1 MKKMKSLEDAKEA
14 VESERDG
21 LKATV
26 ASLKRDVD
34 AARQAASSEQKK
46 LDELAHER
54 DILNKL
60 RTQVCSWQLVGNVT
74 AGLWAAGTAD
84 RSTAQEL
91 KEFVFSC
98 NGMYA
103 GGVLNALL
111 LSMLLLLLLQA
122 DSATQKQVDLV
133 RMTENTKRNLEQEV
147 AAYR

>member
-1 MKKMKSLEDAKEA
+1 MSATGKIELLGEVGDSSSLWCVRAPHYLLLLQVKDATMKKMKSLEEAKEA

-60 RTQVCSWQLVGNVT
+60 RTQVWHQWRVGGAVQRIVFNGSWVE
-74 AGLWAAGTAD
+74 D
-84 RSTAQEL
+84 R
-91 KEFVFSC
+91 
-98 NGMYA
+98 
-103 GGVLNALL
+103 ALCG
-111 LSMLLLLLLQA
+111 SHR
-122 DSATQKQVDLV
+122 
-133 RMTENTKRNLEQEV
+133 RMTHQQVVMPASKT
-147 AAYR
+147 

>member
-1 MKKMKSLEDAKEA
+1 LLLQVKDATMKKMKSLEEAKEA

-60 RTQVCSWQLVGNVT
+60 RTQVWRVVG
-74 AGLWAAGTAD
+74 
-84 RSTAQEL
+84 
-91 KEFVFSC
+91 
-98 NGMYA
+98 
-103 GGVLNALL
+103 
-111 LSMLLLLLLQA
+111 
-122 DSATQKQVDLV
+122 
-133 RMTENTKRNLEQEV
+133 
-147 AAYR
+147 